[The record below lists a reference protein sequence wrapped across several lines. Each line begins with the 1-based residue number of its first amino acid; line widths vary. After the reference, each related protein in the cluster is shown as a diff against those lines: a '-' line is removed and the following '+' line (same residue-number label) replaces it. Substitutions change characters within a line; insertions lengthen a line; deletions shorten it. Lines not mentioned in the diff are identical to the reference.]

1 MNDELK
7 KLYDALSSKGYYTKS
22 FDEFVGQYQDESYR
36 DKLFGVVSRD
46 GLYTKSREEFDAKYP
61 AQPLKKKETSE
72 VSSQEEPLASP
83 METPTLDSLPG
94 RDATLPPSPTLA
106 PQLAQ
111 TLERIAP
118 MDKVEAEVAMT
129 TGAAFEQPEPTQEQF
144 PVPYETRPT
153 EVVTEEGITMDLET
167 GAIAGE
173 EGISPEAQAAMETR
187 IEEGAVEMPQAPV
200 GEGVQ
205 AAQEYLDKLERQRID
220 ELKENYKRF
229 VGIDELAMAGAN
241 LVSMLYPSGLPGS
254 EFIDRTASEMTQAYL
269 ENAGLTPEETRKSF
283 SEQDSFEKGA
293 IKFGVD
299 VMNAMALSA
308 LAASTMGTTALA
320 GVGTA
325 ETFGLAAGAEAA
337 GVSGLL
343 QNALKTVTGN
353 IAKNP
358 LNFGLM
364 GHVGSN
370 MAWKEVKDNPNM
382 STEEKVA
389 YATFSGIKE
398 MLTEA
403 GFVGDFRAW
412 NESLSMAERAAAK
425 NTFKEIMKDY
435 SSNLAKQGLEEGA
448 EEGISWSG
456 DLIWNLLSGEE
467 LPSARSGWEAMAVG
481 AVAPASSV
489 TAQYAPAIADYAAG
503 AVLPYTLP
511 KSENL
516 AKLSDL
522 KAKSSQIQK
531 DIDAEGVSEEE
542 KGRLLQAK
550 KQVDDEISNLR
561 SEAIKERESM
571 SIQDQ
576 ISLATIDAQVEK
588 LYDEFSK
595 AKTGSAKAIIKQ
607 EVKSLLDSKRKI
619 EQGDAIQKQTA
630 GKVPVQP
637 EAAVGEEVAE
647 GAPQAEP
654 QVAPE
659 AGVEEEV
666 VLTPQEE
673 AEKQRLAET
682 ISAPTKAKADIET
695 ITRETIST
703 GRKVADNVV
712 VNEVRAEG
720 KPSKPSMTERVA
732 VRAGKAIKRLFP
744 DVNIVLHATAD
755 EYVRHAQDA
764 VATDRGEYNPNTNT
778 ININLATADATTVA
792 HEVFHAVFINRLK
805 TDKKTREVAR
815 QMIAAVRKSLP
826 KDSELAKEI
835 DDFAQNYDENFQ
847 DEERL
852 AQLVGILAKSYAN
865 LKPTAKEQVIDFI
878 KRLAKSLGISLPKNF
893 GTTDKSVMDMLDV
906 LARKVATGRQLMEED
921 IAFVEESTYKKAK
934 GKSRKQIDVTQVR
947 SSNRPGSKVGRGLSK
962 VTRNK
967 QPIYSD
973 SDQLSVQY
981 VRENAPDIY
990 IKNAEILRKYP
1001 VVRGVKKF
1009 GVIDSV
1015 KKADAVYEI
1024 FVQEVADNL
1033 LYLHDVFNP
1042 ELREA
1047 ATLWYDGAN
1056 QIANEMANKYGVSPE
1071 QVAGVIA
1078 SLSPQ
1083 KDWYQNVRLAE
1094 LVFEAFEKNPSLT
1107 QEMVEIQK
1115 GINEEGIKRARKKG
1129 PKQEQ
1134 DAAKRAQDA
1143 IDLISQYVGQSLNE
1157 APDYIKPFIVRLSN
1171 EASGEKDYNI
1181 LAPDGRVVG
1190 AATKGDGDKARLAW
1204 GSYTE
1209 IGKAVSI
1216 KLNGSP
1222 EAISR
1227 ALGEMHKIRNF
1238 YNNIIDPMSTDG
1250 DVTIDTHAVAAGLLM
1265 PVAGKSAEVKQNFGT
1280 GSSSSGAK
1288 GIKGLYYAFSDAYA
1302 RAAEQRGLLPRQMQ
1316 SITWEAIR
1324 TMMSDTFKSNKS
1336 NVKKVMEMHNDYVRG
1351 LITKDELRRKI
1362 ENETGGIKNPA
1373 WAGLVLSVRDESAG
1387 ARAEREGV
1395 RGAERT
1401 PEWRINEDSLPIAEL
1416 TDNQKAA
1423 LDEFDAKK
1431 KPAVRKQKA
1440 VSNEEARASLE
1451 KKLQKLFPTDTDDAL
1466 TPDELRVFFM
1476 ENNFEYFKG
1485 EDGIGSYEQT
1495 AKVLMDMASQEG
1507 VYLFPSFSLR
1517 GAFMFADLANGG
1529 ESIDMNI
1536 MLSPGLLQGPDGMQG
1551 DYVDVQA
1558 IEAIDPGD
1566 RGSGAGTR
1574 LMNRLVD
1581 SADNVGAKLRL
1592 EAYPTKRY
1600 QVDPVTKKKI
1610 SQSALNKT
1618 ARRLVG
1624 FYERFGFSPY
1634 GRTKYYDFQQMR
1646 REPLEPGGRTASI
1659 RKQKGLITL
1668 TENDVQKY
1676 SRLGIE
1682 DKYTARA
1689 YDYVLENNPEI
1700 VRALEKEAKEQGA
1713 KLPESTKINFSVMNA
1728 LGKYYKG
1735 LDNLLGEAIEGLD
1748 SLKEYLENNP
1758 TFKNIILNE
1767 DGPHI
1772 TKAIQNEIS
1781 ELEKRG
1787 APLSLLE
1794 KAEGALSDASLR
1806 ARYMEK
1812 IIYAQRVTI
1821 SEWKWWA
1828 RMSSLPEG
1836 FKYLLLEA
1844 VMTHNYDANLGKF
1857 QKRTSRTIRNLMPF
1871 DEGAVA
1877 QLAMSESDNL
1887 LKDYVEIL
1895 IENSKKV
1902 IDAHT
1907 IKTDKDGGK
1916 WLKFDGEKTNPDTL
1930 KVEATALAQLVADTP
1945 WCTKD
1950 AAYDQLQGGDFYVY
1964 VTGPD
1969 SNGKFSPRIAV
1980 RMYEDRIGEVRGVAS
1995 GSQDIETDMLPI
2007 AEDFM
2012 KNELANNGGQR
2023 YLDSIIYNK
2032 LVLMMR
2038 EKLKSEK
2045 LTEQLIIGVNRVIQD
2060 ERKYSVDYGENG
2072 NVERLKRDLKKKLSN
2087 PNELSD
2093 ELIVEVNGK
2102 KRSTAANG
2110 YRELRPW
2117 TKILVQGNVHES
2129 DLDIDQGLKA
2139 SDLNG
2144 ITTLIGD
2151 FVATDE
2157 LPVLPN
2163 LTRVIGN
2170 VYIVSGPG
2178 NLMNIKEITGTLKI
2192 GDGANVIKFGSLGN
2206 NIESVGGLTIGFNAD
2221 IESLGSLQFINGEI
2235 SMPVVKVEGSVF
2247 QGLKDLGQLKSI
2259 EGSNGGNRILMHNSV
2274 EKIEGLEYVEGDLSL
2289 KGKNIKSLGSI
2300 KTVTGRLSGILNPKF
2315 ESLGELEEVGAL
2327 DINFD
2332 YLTSLGNLKR
2342 ITNGGLDIRSTYRL
2356 QSLGGLEYVGGD
2368 LTIRKTIDLGNL
2380 KEVNGDL
2387 VIDAD
2392 IQSLGQL
2399 ESVAGDLE
2407 FERITDAPL
2416 GPVDLGNLKTVGRD
2430 LIFDPY
2436 RLKSFGKL
2444 ESVKRNL
2451 KLKSF
2456 RDENVKLPPIKLE
2469 SVGSLTIESLL
2480 GFFEIPSI
2488 EINNFTGI
2496 GLNGFIELKGIKG
2509 LKTLITSD
2517 KKIDIPGDV
2526 EIVNCPD
2533 LESFGDIRS
2542 IGRHLSAERSP
2553 ALKSL
2558 GNIEK
2563 IAGSITRFP
2572 SLIDLGKLSVFNT
2585 KDWEF
2590 YDNRFILANKLI
2602 KEGEKVEQVWND
2614 VIGRV
2619 ASTLRVPG
2627 MELIEIPIDL
2637 TPEEM
2642 AAIIL
2647 SETNRELIKTREFTD
2662 EEARVPANAFNQLL
2676 KLNAQNVDTILG
2688 DTDSPVVAVRKQ
2700 KMTRREIEERNFN
2713 APPQSAAQELG
2724 HMYNMNSK
2732 GFIPK
2737 ASDPSFFKR
2746 AVERLSGRLST
2757 KKYHDERTGEFV
2769 GYSMTLDG
2777 KFFNP
2782 FYKVMGDERKPRAIR
2797 KQQFSATSNIYDIVT
2812 QAREARFTDR
2822 VIAAFL
2828 KERGYTAT
2836 EIKEAL
2842 AVPID
2847 VFGAALPAGFA
2858 NVEGGVAVGQD
2869 LFDSIMKK
2877 LKRYANAKRLGIL
2890 LHTAAEVRMKAQ
2902 ELLLESEVFK
2912 KQSPAVQAEMQLG
2925 LDSALGI
2932 RAAQKKFQAD
2942 FKALRAMLVNIR
2954 KGAAE
2959 MDKAKKAMRLF
2970 IRKNIPQSQYSKSD
2984 VSKLMKAIADSTPD
2998 TLPAVMERVTG
3009 FVNEFYVRD
3018 LQKAIAKLLETKTT
3032 TTRAGRRVGRMSVE
3046 AQNALGKLNSK
3057 EKPMLASEDMSPQQ
3071 VEDMMKE
3078 QLKEFNELSSKTSLT
3093 ESESA
3098 RLSVLSLAML
3108 YNESHLMED
3117 NDPRKVEALNMVSQN
3132 LKSIIA
3138 TGRAQMR
3145 NELDAQREYYNTLIS
3160 EAFEGVTGEQL
3171 DLSPE
3176 GEEVN
3181 KDRVRE
3187 LKNKERNKKVFN
3199 GKLKTFAGKVGAIVN
3214 DYFTKQMDL
3223 PLLMQRISSGVS
3235 GLLSTN
3241 LEEIFVNREFLARES
3256 YINGKKEVLSMVESK
3271 AKQIWGDNYNVEMQ
3285 RNAVPVVS
3293 SDIVNDK
3300 NVIWLNQEK
3309 ADSLKKEYASADK
3322 SRKKQIIKELEAL
3335 QVVLSNNEA
3344 YYLYNQYKD
3353 PANAA
3358 AFEEKFSKLIK
3369 EFEEKFGKLSK
3380 NVADYPRIMQ
3390 QIEAR
3395 LDKKTKEWADWQ
3407 VNVLYPSLY
3416 ERYNEVYRAIYRT
3429 NMPWNEFYAGRI
3441 YREDAEGD
3449 VVFDLLKGTG
3459 EYQTSVGGQSTKLRV
3474 KNKRPI
3480 AYMDGNAV
3488 LNSYLK
3494 DMEYFR
3500 AYAEAMRDISK
3511 VLDNANVKAAI
3522 IDVAGKNTYDKL
3534 KDMMQKL
3541 AKKGVHQNES
3551 VAANKLMGNFI
3562 KSKLGL
3568 NPTVFLKQLTSS
3580 LAFADY
3586 IGFRNWTKY
3595 TALALPQAKQLWK
3608 EWYNN
3613 SPILQDRYESSNIGD
3628 VLEGYTYEA
3637 AVKGSPLLID
3647 TKVFGKDIVLSQK
3660 NIRDAMNALM
3670 YLVRQGDKGG
3680 VMGGLANYLYYK
3692 EEFLK
3697 KNPGD
3702 EQGAARYAAI
3712 KATKQAITTQQDSG
3726 ITNKD
3731 WYQTEGPVYRFL
3743 NVFLSSPKSLF
3754 RKEMS
3759 AVMSLYRKIK
3769 GLPTE
3774 DGYQDIARRVIT
3786 FHVLVPMFY
3795 QWVVLGLPGLLSDW
3809 DDENEDALGRAAI
3822 MGNLNALFIIGDLF
3836 VGLKDLIE
3844 GNPWAGEFK
3853 TLPVFEQ
3860 AGIVFQ
3866 DIRRYSAAKTPEKKD
3881 KYFWRAINH
3890 MAEFT
3895 GVPAS
3900 NIAKFMKNIE
3910 EIANGVSD
3918 PGEAILRLFNYS
3930 DYVISGGEK
3939 EKKSGS
3945 AMSEIDKK
3953 LLEARSIK

>member
-83 METPTLDSLPG
+83 MEPPTLDSLPG

-144 PVPYETRPT
+144 PVPYEARPT
-153 EVVTEEGITMDLET
+153 EVTTEEGLTLDLET
-167 GAIAGE
+167 A
-173 EGISPEAQAAMETR
+173 GISGETGVAPEAMDVMQERIATGAVAMPEAQP
-187 IEEGAVEMPQAPV
+187 IPEGEV
-200 GEGVQ
+200 
-205 AAQEYLDKLERQRID
+205 
-220 ELKENYKRF
+220 
-229 VGIDELAMAGAN
+229 
-241 LVSMLYPSGLPGS
+241 
-254 EFIDRTASEMTQAYL
+254 
-269 ENAGLTPEETRKSF
+269 
-283 SEQDSFEKGA
+283 EKGA
-293 IKFGVD
+293 TSEFLEPMEITFGEWIGDKWNGALEGIQNWIDNIRTENNLNGQVIAQFIEESKEKHPELYTMYLESIDEGSPKSVAANVAYMKYFVEVDKGIENEILPYIKAAGREEIVRKAGYSIDKQKEKVLQDRFFSGAVRGL
-299 VMNAMALSA
+299 MSSLPAMATSA
-308 LAASTMGTTALA
+308 S
-320 GVGTA
+320 
-325 ETFGLAAGAEAA
+325 TFGLSFMDMSYQAAEEQLSNELAANPELNMSETQRNAYLLAVSGIEGILEKVGLSNTLKGMPMLKRLLAGKVLTRIAGMGDDIGAEAFERVVRQEA
-337 GVSGLL
+337 KGLKGYAGKILKGGLSEFETGALQELSGSLINQFLVDSQGKAIFKPKTAKEIVMDVLYAGAQEAVGGGIIAGTIGAFSKPDGVSKDDFKKAKEFL
-343 QNALKTVTGN
+343 QTIKISEVEKYLDGQVSSGKMERAEKQRILNNINEFKQALDKTPDDLSEESQAEMLKLISEKQSILSKVEGKDDA
-353 IAKNP
+353 IKAVAK
-358 LNFGLM
+358 
-364 GHVGSN
+364 
-370 MAWKEVKDNPNM
+370 
-382 STEEKVA
+382 EKVA
-389 YATFSGIKE
+389 AIDEKIK
-398 MLTEA
+398 
-403 GFVGDFRAW
+403 
-412 NESLSMAERAAAK
+412 N
-425 NTFKEIMKDY
+425 IY
-435 SSNLAKQGLEEGA
+435 
-448 EEGISWSG
+448 I
-456 DLIWNLLSGEE
+456 
-467 LPSARSGWEAMAVG
+467 
-481 AVAPASSV
+481 
-489 TAQYAPAIADYAAG
+489 
-503 AVLPYTLP
+503 
-511 KSENL
+511 
-516 AKLSDL
+516 
-522 KAKSSQIQK
+522 
-531 DIDAEGVSEEE
+531 SEE
-542 KGRLLQAK
+542 
-550 KQVDDEISNLR
+550 
-561 SEAIKERESM
+561 
-571 SIQDQ
+571 
-576 ISLATIDAQVEK
+576 DAV
-588 LYDEFSK
+588 
-595 AKTGSAKAIIKQ
+595 
-607 EVKSLLDSKRKI
+607 
-619 EQGDAIQKQTA
+619 QKQTA
-630 GKVPVQP
+630 GEVPVQP

-712 VNEVRAEG
+712 VNEVGAEG
-720 KPSKPSMTERVA
+720 KPSKPSITEKVA
-732 VRAGKAIKRLFP
+732 VKAGKAIQKLFP
-744 DVNIVLHATAD
+744 DVNMVLHATAD

-764 VATDRGEYNPNTNT
+764 VATEKGEYNPNTKT
-778 ININLATADATTVA
+778 IHINLATADVTTVA

-805 TDKKTREVAR
+805 TDEKTREVAR
-815 QMIAAVRKSLP
+815 QMIASVRKSLP

-852 AQLVGILAKSYAN
+852 AQLVGILSKSYAD

-878 KRLAKSLGISLPKNF
+878 KRLAKTLGISLPKNF

-906 LARKVATGRQLMEED
+906 MARKVATGRQLMEED
-921 IAFVEESTYKKAK
+921 ISFIQEGASGNIGNPTTLVTPAVKPRKQVNFPKEPLALSYVTEKDKIDFMALVNDIIAKKQKVWFWMADQLGRGEYYDVTSGIMHYLDAGPSFALDPENRKAGVLWASGLAKQTLERNAAEADYIFFISGSPEKAK
-934 GKSRKQIDVTQVR
+934 LFNKNIISVIGTRIEGNGGFAAFKEEVLAT
-947 SSNRPGSKVGRGLSK
+947 SKVGALNAILKSVNSVEELRESPKRKAFLNLILEQQSK
-962 VTRNK
+962 KTPLV
-967 QPIYSD
+967 D
-973 SDQLSVQY
+973 V
-981 VRENAPDIY
+981 
-990 IKNAEILRKYP
+990 LRKYDAFFDP
-1001 VVRGVKKF
+1001 NEFRDGFYAENGFGMKDVLLVGKPTGVGGRANHSTYETEILGEVVGVPD
-1009 GVIDSV
+1009 VVVDSWT
-1015 KKADAVYEI
+1015 
-1024 FVQEVADNL
+1024 L
-1033 LYLHDVFNP
+1033 MP
-1042 ELREA
+1042 EALR
-1047 ATLWYDGAN
+1047 
-1056 QIANEMANKYGVSPE
+1056 NKYDKELSDA
-1071 QVAGVIA
+1071 QQMKTIAG
-1078 SLSPQ
+1078 
-1083 KDWYQNVRLAE
+1083 D
-1094 LVFEAFEKNPSLT
+1094 T
-1107 QEMVEIQK
+1107 
-1115 GINEEGIKRARKKG
+1115 G
-1129 PKQEQ
+1129 
-1134 DAAKRAQDA
+1134 
-1143 IDLISQYVGQSLNE
+1143 
-1157 APDYIKPFIVRLSN
+1157 IVRRVETL
-1171 EASGEKDYNI
+1171 EK
-1181 LAPDGRVVG
+1181 
-1190 AATKGDGDKARLAW
+1190 K
-1204 GSYTE
+1204 E
-1209 IGKAVSI
+1209 
-1216 KLNGSP
+1216 
-1222 EAISR
+1222 
-1227 ALGEMHKIRNF
+1227 
-1238 YNNIIDPMSTDG
+1238 TD
-1250 DVTIDTHAVAAGLLM
+1250 
-1265 PVAGKSAEVKQNFGT
+1265 
-1280 GSSSSGAK
+1280 
-1288 GIKGLYYAFSDAYA
+1288 
-1302 RAAEQRGLLPRQMQ
+1302 
-1316 SITWEAIR
+1316 
-1324 TMMSDTFKSNKS
+1324 
-1336 NVKKVMEMHNDYVRG
+1336 
-1351 LITKDELRRKI
+1351 
-1362 ENETGGIKNPA
+1362 
-1373 WAGLVLSVRDESAG
+1373 
-1387 ARAEREGV
+1387 
-1395 RGAERT
+1395 
-1401 PEWRINEDSLPIAEL
+1401 EDSLPIAEL

-1440 VSNEEARASLE
+1440 VSNEEAKASLE

-1476 ENNFEYFKG
+1476 DNNFEYFKG
-1485 EDGIGSYEQT
+1485 EGGIGSYEQT

-1507 VYLFPSFSLR
+1507 VYLFPSFSLK

-1529 ESIDMNI
+1529 ETIDMNI

-1558 IEAIDPGD
+1558 IEALNPGD

-1600 QVDPVTKKKI
+1600 QVDPVTKKQI
-1610 SQSALNKT
+1610 SQSALKKT

-1624 FYERFGFSPY
+1624 FYERFGFSLY
-1634 GRTKYYDFQQMR
+1634 GRTKYDDFQQMR

-1700 VRALEKEAKEQGA
+1700 VRALEKEAKEQGV
-1713 KLPESTKINFSVMNA
+1713 KLPESSKIKFSVMNA

-1821 SEWKWWA
+1821 SGWKWWA

-1995 GSQDIETDMLPI
+1995 GSQDIEPDLLPI

-2012 KNELANNGGQR
+2012 KNELANNEGQR
-2023 YLDSIIYNK
+2023 YLDSILYNK

-2045 LTEQLIIGVNRVIQD
+2045 LTELLVIDINRVIQD

-2093 ELIVEVNGK
+2093 ELSVEVDGK
-2102 KRSTAANG
+2102 KRSTVANG

-2221 IESLGSLQFINGEI
+2221 IESLGSLQFINGGI
-2235 SMPVVKVEGSVF
+2235 SMPVVKHEAIVF

-2259 EGSNGGNRILMHNSV
+2259 EGSRDNRILMHDSV
-2274 EKIEGLEYVEGDLSL
+2274 EKIEGLEYVGGDLTL
-2289 KGKNIKSLGSI
+2289 VGKNIKSLGSI
-2300 KTVTGRLSGILNPKF
+2300 KTITGDLNGDFNPKF

-2327 DINFD
+2327 NINFE

-2342 ITNGGLDIRSTYRL
+2342 ITNGGLDIRSKYRL
-2356 QSLGGLEYVGGD
+2356 QSLGDLEYVGGD

-2407 FERITDAPL
+2407 FERITDGPL

-2444 ESVKRNL
+2444 ESVKGNL

-2469 SVGSLTIESLL
+2469 SVGSLEIKSLS

-2496 GLNGFIELKGIKG
+2496 GPDGFIYLDNIKG

-2517 KKIDIPGDV
+2517 KKIDIPANV

-2542 IGRHLSAERSP
+2542 IDGYLEVEYHAEK
-2553 ALKSL
+2553 LTSL

-2563 IAGSITRFP
+2563 IGRSITGFP
-2572 SLIDLGKLSVFNT
+2572 SLEDLGQLSVFNSRM
-2585 KDWEF
+2585 WEM
-2590 YDNRFILANKLI
+2590 YDNRELR
-2602 KEGEKVEQVWND
+2602 KVEQVWND
-2614 VIGRV
+2614 AIG
-2619 ASTLRVPG
+2619 A
-2627 MELIEIPIDL
+2627 MELIEVPITL
-2637 TPEEM
+2637 TPEEL
-2642 AAIIL
+2642 AESIL
-2647 SETNRELIKTREFTD
+2647 SKTSAELIDRREAELWQRRLPESIFG
-2662 EEARVPANAFNQLL
+2662 QLL
-2676 KLNAQNVDTILG
+2676 KLNAQNVDMILG
-2688 DTDSPVVAVRKQ
+2688 DTDSAVPAVRKQ

-2737 ASDPSFFKR
+2737 TSDPSFFKR

-2757 KKYHDERTGEFV
+2757 KKYRDERTGEFV

-3046 AQNALGKLNSK
+3046 AQNALGQLNSK

-3176 GEEVN
+3176 GEEAN
-3181 KDRVRE
+3181 KDRLRE
-3187 LKNKERNKKVFN
+3187 LKNKEERKKVFN

-3223 PLLMQRISSGVS
+3223 ALLMQRISSGVS

-3241 LEEIFVNREFLARES
+3241 LEEIFVNRLFLARES
-3256 YINGKKEVLSMVESK
+3256 YVNGKKEVLSMVESK

-3285 RNAVPVVS
+3285 RNAVPVAS

-3335 QVVLSNNEA
+3335 EVVLSNNEA

-3358 AFEEKFSKLIK
+3358 SFEKKY
-3369 EFEEKFGKLSK
+3369 G
-3380 NVADYPRIMQ
+3380 ADYPRIMQ

-3395 LDKKTKEWADWQ
+3395 LDKKTKEWAEWQ

-3416 ERYNEVYRAIYRT
+3416 ERYNEAYRAIYRT

-3441 YREDAEGD
+3441 YREGAEGD
-3449 VVFDLLKGTG
+3449 VVFDLLQGTG

-3474 KNKRPI
+3474 KNARPV
-3480 AYMDGNAV
+3480 ADMDGNAV

-3500 AYAEAMRDISK
+3500 AYAEPMRDISK
-3511 VLDNANVKAAI
+3511 VLDNANIKAAI
-3522 IDVAGKNTYDKL
+3522 IDVAGKNTYDAL
-3534 KDMMQKL
+3534 KDMMQKV

-3613 SPILQDRYESSNIGD
+3613 SPILQDRYESSDIGD
-3628 VLEGYTYEA
+3628 VLEGYTYEG
-3637 AVKGSPLLID
+3637 AVKESPLLID

-3702 EQGAARYAAI
+3702 EQGAARYAAV

-3731 WYQTEGPVYRFL
+3731 WYQTGGPAYRFL
-3743 NVFLSSPKSLF
+3743 NVFLSSPKALF

-3786 FHVLVPMFY
+3786 YHVLVPMFF
-3795 QWVVLGLPGLLSDW
+3795 QWVALGLPGLLADW
-3809 DDENEDALGRAAI
+3809 DDEDEDALGRAAI

-3836 VGLKDLIE
+3836 VGVKDLIE

-3860 AGIVFQ
+3860 ASIVVQ
-3866 DIRRYSAAKTPEKKD
+3866 DIKRYSTAKTPEKKD
-3881 KYFWRAINH
+3881 KYFWRTINH

-3930 DYVISGGEK
+3930 DYFIGGGEK

-3953 LLEARSIK
+3953 LLEARSVK

>member
-1 MNDELK
+1 MPFK
-7 KLYDALSSKGYYTKS
+7 SKQQVK
-22 FDEFVGQYQDESYR
+22 F
-36 DKLFGVVSRD
+36 LF
-46 GLYTKSREEFDAKYP
+46 
-61 AQPLKKKETSE
+61 
-72 VSSQEEPLASP
+72 SQK
-83 METPTLDSLPG
+83 
-94 RDATLPPSPTLA
+94 
-106 PQLAQ
+106 PQLAKKW
-111 TLERIAP
+111 R
-118 MDKVEAEVAMT
+118 
-129 TGAAFEQPEPTQEQF
+129 
-144 PVPYETRPT
+144 
-153 EVVTEEGITMDLET
+153 
-167 GAIAGE
+167 
-173 EGISPEAQAAMETR
+173 
-187 IEEGAVEMPQAPV
+187 
-200 GEGVQ
+200 
-205 AAQEYLDKLERQRID
+205 
-220 ELKENYKRF
+220 KEHPKQ
-229 VGIDELAMAGAN
+229 N
-241 LVSMLYPSGLPGS
+241 L
-254 EFIDRTASEMTQAYL
+254 
-269 ENAGLTPEETRKSF
+269 
-283 SEQDSFEKGA
+283 
-293 IKFGVD
+293 
-299 VMNAMALSA
+299 
-308 LAASTMGTTALA
+308 
-320 GVGTA
+320 
-325 ETFGLAAGAEAA
+325 
-337 GVSGLL
+337 
-343 QNALKTVTGN
+343 
-353 IAKNP
+353 
-358 LNFGLM
+358 
-364 GHVGSN
+364 
-370 MAWKEVKDNPNM
+370 
-382 STEEKVA
+382 
-389 YATFSGIKE
+389 
-398 MLTEA
+398 
-403 GFVGDFRAW
+403 
-412 NESLSMAERAAAK
+412 
-425 NTFKEIMKDY
+425 
-435 SSNLAKQGLEEGA
+435 
-448 EEGISWSG
+448 
-456 DLIWNLLSGEE
+456 
-467 LPSARSGWEAMAVG
+467 
-481 AVAPASSV
+481 
-489 TAQYAPAIADYAAG
+489 
-503 AVLPYTLP
+503 
-511 KSENL
+511 
-516 AKLSDL
+516 
-522 KAKSSQIQK
+522 
-531 DIDAEGVSEEE
+531 
-542 KGRLLQAK
+542 
-550 KQVDDEISNLR
+550 
-561 SEAIKERESM
+561 
-571 SIQDQ
+571 
-576 ISLATIDAQVEK
+576 
-588 LYDEFSK
+588 
-595 AKTGSAKAIIKQ
+595 
-607 EVKSLLDSKRKI
+607 KSL
-619 EQGDAIQKQTA
+619 
-630 GKVPVQP
+630 
-637 EAAVGEEVAE
+637 
-647 GAPQAEP
+647 
-654 QVAPE
+654 PE

-712 VNEVRAEG
+712 VNEVGAEG

-764 VATDRGEYNPNTNT
+764 VATEKGEYNPNTNT
-778 ININLATADATTVA
+778 IHINLATADATTVA

-878 KRLAKSLGISLPKNF
+878 KRLAKTLRISLPKNF

-906 LARKVATGRQLMEED
+906 MARKVATGRQLMEED
-921 IAFVEESTYKKAK
+921 ISFIQEGASGNIGNPTTLVTPAVKPRKQVNFPKEPLALSYVTEKDKIDFMALVNDIIAKKQKVWFWMADQLGRGEYYDVTSGIMHYLDAGPSFALDPENRKAGVLWASGLAKQTLERNAAEADYIFFISGSPEKAK
-934 GKSRKQIDVTQVR
+934 LFNKNIISVIGTRIEGNGGFAAFKEEVLAT
-947 SSNRPGSKVGRGLSK
+947 SKVGALNAILNSVNSVEELRESPKRKAFLNLILEQQSK
-962 VTRNK
+962 KTPLV
-967 QPIYSD
+967 D
-973 SDQLSVQY
+973 V
-981 VRENAPDIY
+981 
-990 IKNAEILRKYP
+990 LRKYDAFFDP
-1001 VVRGVKKF
+1001 NEFRDGFYAENGFGMKDVLLVGKPTGVGGRANHSTYETEILGEVVGVPD
-1009 GVIDSV
+1009 VVVDSWT
-1015 KKADAVYEI
+1015 
-1024 FVQEVADNL
+1024 L
-1033 LYLHDVFNP
+1033 MP
-1042 ELREA
+1042 EALR
-1047 ATLWYDGAN
+1047 
-1056 QIANEMANKYGVSPE
+1056 NKYDKELSDA
-1071 QVAGVIA
+1071 QQMKTIAG
-1078 SLSPQ
+1078 
-1083 KDWYQNVRLAE
+1083 D
-1094 LVFEAFEKNPSLT
+1094 T
-1107 QEMVEIQK
+1107 
-1115 GINEEGIKRARKKG
+1115 G
-1129 PKQEQ
+1129 
-1134 DAAKRAQDA
+1134 
-1143 IDLISQYVGQSLNE
+1143 
-1157 APDYIKPFIVRLSN
+1157 IVRRVETL
-1171 EASGEKDYNI
+1171 EK
-1181 LAPDGRVVG
+1181 
-1190 AATKGDGDKARLAW
+1190 K
-1204 GSYTE
+1204 E
-1209 IGKAVSI
+1209 
-1216 KLNGSP
+1216 
-1222 EAISR
+1222 
-1227 ALGEMHKIRNF
+1227 
-1238 YNNIIDPMSTDG
+1238 TD
-1250 DVTIDTHAVAAGLLM
+1250 
-1265 PVAGKSAEVKQNFGT
+1265 
-1280 GSSSSGAK
+1280 
-1288 GIKGLYYAFSDAYA
+1288 
-1302 RAAEQRGLLPRQMQ
+1302 
-1316 SITWEAIR
+1316 
-1324 TMMSDTFKSNKS
+1324 
-1336 NVKKVMEMHNDYVRG
+1336 
-1351 LITKDELRRKI
+1351 
-1362 ENETGGIKNPA
+1362 
-1373 WAGLVLSVRDESAG
+1373 
-1387 ARAEREGV
+1387 
-1395 RGAERT
+1395 
-1401 PEWRINEDSLPIAEL
+1401 EDSLPIAEL

-1451 KKLQKLFPTDTDDAL
+1451 KKLQKLFPKDTDDAL

-1476 ENNFEYFKG
+1476 DNNFEYFKG
-1485 EDGIGSYEQT
+1485 ESGIGSYEQT

-1529 ESIDMNI
+1529 ETIDMNI

-1558 IEAIDPGD
+1558 IEALNPGD

-1600 QVDPVTKKKI
+1600 QVDPVTKKQI
-1610 SQSALNKT
+1610 SQSALKKT

-1624 FYERFGFSPY
+1624 FYERFGFSLY

-1700 VRALEKEAKEQGA
+1700 VRALEKEAKEDGV
-1713 KLPESTKINFSVMNA
+1713 KLPESSKINISVMKAFREYN
-1728 LGKYYKG
+1728 KG
-1735 LDNLLGEAIEGLD
+1735 LFELWSNNF
-1748 SLKEYLENNP
+1748 SSTPLKTYLENNP
-1758 TFKNIILNE
+1758 TFKNTHLNE

-1794 KAEGALSDASLR
+1794 RAEGALSDASLR

-1812 IIYAQRVTI
+1812 IIDAQKATI
-1821 SEWKWWA
+1821 YEWIEWA
-1828 RMSSLPEG
+1828 QTSSLPEG

-1871 DEGAVA
+1871 DKGAVA

-1895 IENSKKV
+1895 TENSKNV

-1950 AAYDQLQGGDFYVY
+1950 GAYGQLQGGDFYVY

-1980 RMYEDRIGEVRGVAS
+1980 RMNEDRIGEVRGVAS

-2012 KNELANNGGQR
+2012 KNELANNGGQE
-2023 YLDSIIYNK
+2023 YLDSILYNK

-2045 LTEQLIIGVNRVIQD
+2045 LTELLVIDITRVIKD
-2060 ERKYSVDYGENG
+2060 ENKYRVDYGENG

-2093 ELIVEVNGK
+2093 ELSVEVDGK
-2102 KRSTAANG
+2102 KRSTVANG

-2117 TKILVQGNVHES
+2117 TKILVQDYVDES
-2129 DLDIDQGLKA
+2129 YLDIDRGLKA

-2144 ITTLIGD
+2144 ITTLIGN
-2151 FVATDE
+2151 FVATDK
-2157 LPVLPN
+2157 LPVPPN
-2163 LTRVIGN
+2163 ITRVIGN
-2170 VYIVSGPG
+2170 VDIVSGPG

-2192 GDGANVIKFGSLGN
+2192 GGGTDVIKFGSLGN
-2206 NIESVGGLTIGFNAD
+2206 NIESVGGLTIAFNAD
-2221 IESLGSLQFINGEI
+2221 IESLGSLQFIDGGI
-2235 SMPVVKVEGSVF
+2235 SMPVVEKEGSVF
-2247 QGLKDLGQLKSI
+2247 RGLKDLGQLKSI
-2259 EGSNGGNRILMHNSV
+2259 EGSNRSNRILMHNSV
-2274 EKIEGLEYVEGDLSL
+2274 EKIEGLEYVGGSLSL
-2289 KGKNIKSLGSI
+2289 FGENIKSLGSI
-2300 KTVTGRLSGILNPKF
+2300 KTITGGLNGDFNPKF

-2327 DINFD
+2327 NIIYFD
-2332 YLTSLGNLKR
+2332 YVTSLGNLKR
-2342 ITNGGLDIRSTYRL
+2342 ITNGGLYIPKSNRL
-2356 QSLGGLEYVGGD
+2356 QTLGDLEYVGGD

-2407 FERITDAPL
+2407 FESITDDPV

-2444 ESVKRNL
+2444 ESVKGNL
-2451 KLKSF
+2451 QLKSF

-2469 SVGSLTIESLL
+2469 SVGSLTIESLS

-2496 GLNGFIELKGIKG
+2496 GPDGFIELNSIKG

-2542 IGRHLSAERSP
+2542 IDGYLEVKYHEEKLT
-2553 ALKSL
+2553 SL

-2563 IAGSITRFP
+2563 IGHSIRGFS
-2572 SLIDLGKLSVFNT
+2572 SLEDLGQLSVFNSRM
-2585 KDWEF
+2585 WEL
-2590 YDNRFILANKLI
+2590 YDNRG
-2602 KEGEKVEQVWND
+2602 GEEVKQVWND
-2614 VIGRV
+2614 AIGIME
-2619 ASTLRVPG
+2619 TIGVP
-2627 MELIEIPIDL
+2627 ITF

-2642 AAIIL
+2642 APIIL
-2647 SETNRELIKTREFTD
+2647 SKTSEDLINRREGELWQRRLPESIFG
-2662 EEARVPANAFNQLL
+2662 QLL
-2676 KLNAQNVDTILG
+2676 KLNAQNVDMILG

-2737 ASDPSFFKR
+2737 TSDPSFFKR

-2797 KQQFSATSNIYDIVT
+2797 KQQFSDTSNIYDIVT

-3018 LQKAIAKLLETKTT
+3018 LQKAIAKLLEAKTT

-3046 AQNALGKLNSK
+3046 AQNALGQLNSK

-3176 GEEVN
+3176 GEEAN
-3181 KDRVRE
+3181 KNRLRE
-3187 LKNKERNKKVFN
+3187 LKNKEERKKVFN

-3223 PLLMQRISSGVS
+3223 ALLMQRISSGVS

-3241 LEEIFVNREFLARES
+3241 LEEIFVNRLFLARES
-3256 YINGKKEVLSMVESK
+3256 YVNGKKEVLSMVESK

-3285 RNAVPVVS
+3285 RNAVPVAS

-3335 QVVLSNNEA
+3335 EVVLSNNEA

-3358 AFEEKFSKLIK
+3358 SFEKKY
-3369 EFEEKFGKLSK
+3369 G
-3380 NVADYPRIMQ
+3380 ADYPRIMQ

-3416 ERYNEVYRAIYRT
+3416 ERYNEAYRAIYRT

-3441 YREDAEGD
+3441 YREGAEGD
-3449 VVFDLLKGTG
+3449 VVFDLLQGTG

-3474 KNKRPI
+3474 KNARPV
-3480 AYMDGNAV
+3480 ADMDGNAV

-3500 AYAEAMRDISK
+3500 AYAEPMRDISK

-3522 IDVAGKNTYDKL
+3522 IDVAGKNTYDAL
-3534 KDMMQKL
+3534 KDMMQKV

-3613 SPILQDRYESSNIGD
+3613 SPILQDRYESSDIGD
-3628 VLEGYTYEA
+3628 VLEGYTYEG
-3637 AVKGSPLLID
+3637 AVKESPLLID

-3702 EQGAARYAAI
+3702 EQGAARYAAV

-3731 WYQTEGPVYRFL
+3731 WYQTGGPAYRFL
-3743 NVFLSSPKSLF
+3743 NVFLSSPKALF

-3786 FHVLVPMFY
+3786 YHVLVPMFF
-3795 QWVVLGLPGLLSDW
+3795 QWVALGLPGLLADW
-3809 DDENEDALGRAAI
+3809 DDEDEDALGRAAI

-3836 VGLKDLIE
+3836 VGVKDLIE

-3860 AGIVFQ
+3860 ASIVVQ
-3866 DIRRYSAAKTPEKKD
+3866 DIKRYSTAKTPEKKD

-3930 DYVISGGEK
+3930 DYVIGGGEK

>member
-1 MNDELK
+1 MNEELIQILK
-7 KLYDALSSKGYYTKS
+7 DYVATANNPKYEGDWNVIDSKFPELSNYDKQLLKDYVATANNPSYGGDWSVVNSK
-22 FDEFVGQYQDESYR
+22 FPE
-36 DKLFGVVSRD
+36 LF
-46 GLYTKSREEFDAKYP
+46 EEV
-61 AQPLKKKETSE
+61 KKKETSE

-83 METPTLDSLPG
+83 METPTLASLPG

-129 TGAAFEQPEPTQEQF
+129 TGAAFEQPAPTQEQF
-144 PVPYETRPT
+144 PVPYETRPAEVTT
-153 EVVTEEGITMDLET
+153 EDGLTLDLET
-167 GAIAGE
+167 A
-173 EGISPEAQAAMETR
+173 GISGETGVTPEAMDVMQER
-187 IEEGAVEMPQAPV
+187 IATGAVAMPEGEIGDLSTEEYAAKLDREKIEGLKRTYDAIQPLGKEV
-200 GEGVQ
+200 GLGLL
-205 AAQEYLDKLERQRID
+205 ANSGAQLL
-220 ELKENYKRF
+220 
-229 VGIDELAMAGAN
+229 
-241 LVSMLYPSGLPGS
+241 SMLYPSGLPGS
-254 EFIDRTASEMTQAYL
+254 EFVDKTAAQMNQALLERFGLSPGDTQK
-269 ENAGLTPEETRKSF
+269 GFT
-283 SEQDSFEKGA
+283 EQSSVKNSA

-299 VMNAMALSA
+299 VVNAMGLSA
-308 LAASTMGTTALA
+308 LGGTLMAGPA
-320 GVGTA
+320 IGVGTA
-325 ETFGLAAGAEAA
+325 ETFGLGMQASSAAPIA
-337 GVSGLL
+337 LL
-343 QNALKTVTGN
+343 QNAMKTVSGN
-353 IAKNP
+353 IANNP

-364 GHVGSN
+364 GYVGAN
-370 MAWKEVKDNPNM
+370 TGWKEVADNPNM

-389 YATFSGIKE
+389 YSTFAGIKE
-398 MLTEA
+398 MLTES

-412 NESLSMAERAAAK
+412 NESLSAAERAVAK
-425 NTFKEIMKDY
+425 NSFKEVIKDY
-435 SSNLAKQGLEEGA
+435 VKTVGKQGLEEGT

-456 DLIWNLLSGEE
+456 DLIWNLLSGQE
-467 LPSARSGWEAMAVG
+467 LPTARSAWEAMAIG
-481 AVAPASSV
+481 AVAPAGAV
-489 TAQYAPAIADYAAG
+489 TSQYAPSIIDYAAG
-503 AVLPYTLP
+503 ALPYTLP
-511 KSENL
+511 KSE
-516 AKLSDL
+516 KLVRLSEL
-522 KAKSSQIQK
+522 KAASAKIKEDLQEEGLSVSEKRKLNQAQRQIDKQIYDLRQEAVESRKNMSEQDRK
-531 DIDAEGVSEEE
+531 DLAIIDARIEG
-542 KGRLLQAK
+542 
-550 KQVDDEISNLR
+550 
-561 SEAIKERESM
+561 
-571 SIQDQ
+571 
-576 ISLATIDAQVEK
+576 
-588 LYDEFSK
+588 LYGDFEK
-595 AKTGSAKAIIKQ
+595 AKTGSAKSIIKQ
-607 EVKSLLDSKRKI
+607 EVKSLLNEKRKI
-619 EQGDAIQKQTA
+619 EEDAVQKQTA
-630 GKVPVQP
+630 GEVPVQP

-659 AGVEEEV
+659 AGAEEEV

-712 VNEVRAEG
+712 VNEVGAEG
-720 KPSKPSMTERVA
+720 KPSKPSITERVA

-764 VATDRGEYNPNTNT
+764 VATEKGEYNPNTNT
-778 ININLATADATTVA
+778 IHINLATADATTVA

-878 KRLAKSLGISLPKNF
+878 KRLAKSLRISLPKNF

-906 LARKVATGRQLMEED
+906 MARKVATGRQLMEED
-921 IAFVEESTYKKAK
+921 ISFIQEGASGNIGNPTTLVTPAVKPRKQVNFPKEPLALSYVTEKDKIDFMALVNDIIAKKQKVWFWMADQLGRGEYYDVTSGIMHYLDAGPSFALDPENRKAGVLWASGLAKQTLERNAAEADYIFFISGSPEKAK
-934 GKSRKQIDVTQVR
+934 LFNKNIISVIGTRIEGNGGFAAFKEEVLAT
-947 SSNRPGSKVGRGLSK
+947 SKVGALNAILNSVNSVEELRESPKRKAFLNLILEQQSK
-962 VTRNK
+962 KTPLV
-967 QPIYSD
+967 D
-973 SDQLSVQY
+973 V
-981 VRENAPDIY
+981 
-990 IKNAEILRKYP
+990 LRKYDAFFDP
-1001 VVRGVKKF
+1001 NEFRDGFYAENGFGMKDVLLVGKPTGVGGRANHSTYETEILGEVVGVPD
-1009 GVIDSV
+1009 VVVDSWT
-1015 KKADAVYEI
+1015 
-1024 FVQEVADNL
+1024 L
-1033 LYLHDVFNP
+1033 MP
-1042 ELREA
+1042 EALR
-1047 ATLWYDGAN
+1047 
-1056 QIANEMANKYGVSPE
+1056 NKYDKELSDA
-1071 QVAGVIA
+1071 QQMKTIAG
-1078 SLSPQ
+1078 
-1083 KDWYQNVRLAE
+1083 D
-1094 LVFEAFEKNPSLT
+1094 T
-1107 QEMVEIQK
+1107 
-1115 GINEEGIKRARKKG
+1115 G
-1129 PKQEQ
+1129 
-1134 DAAKRAQDA
+1134 
-1143 IDLISQYVGQSLNE
+1143 
-1157 APDYIKPFIVRLSN
+1157 IVRRVETL
-1171 EASGEKDYNI
+1171 EK
-1181 LAPDGRVVG
+1181 
-1190 AATKGDGDKARLAW
+1190 K
-1204 GSYTE
+1204 E
-1209 IGKAVSI
+1209 
-1216 KLNGSP
+1216 
-1222 EAISR
+1222 
-1227 ALGEMHKIRNF
+1227 
-1238 YNNIIDPMSTDG
+1238 TD
-1250 DVTIDTHAVAAGLLM
+1250 
-1265 PVAGKSAEVKQNFGT
+1265 
-1280 GSSSSGAK
+1280 
-1288 GIKGLYYAFSDAYA
+1288 
-1302 RAAEQRGLLPRQMQ
+1302 
-1316 SITWEAIR
+1316 
-1324 TMMSDTFKSNKS
+1324 
-1336 NVKKVMEMHNDYVRG
+1336 
-1351 LITKDELRRKI
+1351 
-1362 ENETGGIKNPA
+1362 
-1373 WAGLVLSVRDESAG
+1373 
-1387 ARAEREGV
+1387 
-1395 RGAERT
+1395 
-1401 PEWRINEDSLPIAEL
+1401 EDSLPIAEL

-1440 VSNEEARASLE
+1440 VSNEEARASLK

-1476 ENNFEYFKG
+1476 ENDFEYIKG
-1485 EDGIGSYEQT
+1485 ESGIGSYEQT

-1517 GAFMFADLANGG
+1517 NAFMFADLANGG
-1529 ESIDMNI
+1529 ETIDMNI

-1558 IEAIDPGD
+1558 IEALNPGD

-1610 SQSALNKT
+1610 SQSALKKT

-1624 FYERFGFSPY
+1624 FYKRFGFSPY
-1634 GRTKYYDFQQMR
+1634 GRTKYNDFQQMR

-1713 KLPESTKINFSVMNA
+1713 KLPESTKINFSVMKA
-1728 LGKYYKG
+1728 LGEYYKG
-1735 LDNLLGEAIEGLD
+1735 LDNLLEEAVVGLD
-1748 SLKEYLENNP
+1748 YLKEYLENNP

-1794 KAEGALSDASLR
+1794 KAERALSNADMR
-1806 ARYMEK
+1806 KRYMDK
-1812 IIYAQRVTI
+1812 IIDAQRVTI
-1821 SEWKWWA
+1821 SEWKFWA

-1887 LKDYVEIL
+1887 LIDYVDIL
-1895 IENSKKV
+1895 IENSKNV

-1916 WLKFDGEKTNPDTL
+1916 WLKFDGEETNPDTL

-1950 AAYDQLQGGDFYVY
+1950 AAYDQLQDGDFYVY

-1980 RMYEDRIGEVRGVAS
+1980 RMNEDEIGEVRGVAS

-2012 KNELANNGGQR
+2012 KNELANNGGQE
-2023 YLDSIIYNK
+2023 YLDSILYNK

-2045 LTEQLIIGVNRVIQD
+2045 LTELLVIDITRVIKD
-2060 ERKYSVDYGENG
+2060 ESKYSVDYSENG

-2093 ELIVEVNGK
+2093 ELSVEVDGEK
-2102 KRSTAANG
+2102 HSTVANG

-2117 TKILVQGNVHES
+2117 TKILVQDDVDES
-2129 DLDIDQGLKA
+2129 YLELDRSFKA

-2144 ITTLIGD
+2144 ITTLIGN
-2151 FVATDE
+2151 FMATDK

-2170 VYIVSGPG
+2170 VGIISGPG
-2178 NLMNIKEITGTLKI
+2178 NLMNIKEITGTLEI
-2192 GDGANVIKFGSLGN
+2192 GHGLGVVKFGSLGN
-2206 NIESVGGLTIGFNAD
+2206 NIESVGGLRIASNAD
-2221 IESLGSLQFINGEI
+2221 IESLGSLQFIYGGI
-2235 SMPVVKVEGSVF
+2235 SMPTGKDGVF

-2259 EGSNGGNRILMHNSV
+2259 EGGNRGNLLSISMHNSV
-2274 EKIEGLEYVEGDLSL
+2274 EKIEGLEYVEGDLIL
-2289 KGKNIKSLGSI
+2289 KGENIKSLGSI
-2300 KTVTGRLSGILNPKF
+2300 KTITGGLYGIFNPKF
-2315 ESLGELEEVGAL
+2315 ESLGELEEVGDL
-2327 DINFD
+2327 EFDFD

-2342 ITNGGLDIRSTYRL
+2342 ITNGDLDIPKRYRL
-2356 QSLGGLEYVGGD
+2356 QTFGDLEYVSGD

-2380 KEVNGDL
+2380 KEVNGAL

-2399 ESVAGDLE
+2399 ESVAGDLM

-2416 GPVDLGNLKTVGRD
+2416 GPVDLGNLKTVGGD

-2444 ESVKRNL
+2444 ESVKGDL
-2451 KLKSF
+2451 KLKSR

-2469 SVGSLTIESLL
+2469 SVGSLTIESLF

-2488 EINNFTGI
+2488 EINNFTRI
-2496 GLNGFIELKGIKG
+2496 GLNGFIKLNRIKG

-2517 KKIDIPGDV
+2517 KKIDIPGSV

-2542 IGRHLSAERSP
+2542 IGLLLSAERSP

-2563 IAGSITRFP
+2563 IGHSIRGFS
-2572 SLIDLGKLSVFNT
+2572 SLEDLGQLSVFNSRM
-2585 KDWEF
+2585 WEF
-2590 YDNRFILANKLI
+2590 YVSQMRTRRLEN
-2602 KEGEKVEQVWND
+2602 VWND
-2614 VIGRV
+2614 EIGFF
-2619 ASTLRVPG
+2619 
-2627 MELIEIPIDL
+2627 ELVESPTL
-2637 TPEEM
+2637 TPEQIAEDV
-2642 AAIIL
+2642 L
-2647 SETNRELIKTREFTD
+2647 SETNRELIQVRENAH
-2662 EEARVPANAFNQLL
+2662 EEERVPANAFNQLL
-2676 KLNAQNVDTILG
+2676 KLNAQNVDMILG
-2688 DTDSPVVAVRKQ
+2688 DTDSAVPAVRKQ

-2737 ASDPSFFKR
+2737 TSDPSFFKR

-2757 KKYHDERTGEFV
+2757 KKYRDERTGEFV

-2797 KQQFSATSNIYDIVT
+2797 KQQFSDTSNIYDIVT

-3046 AQNALGKLNSK
+3046 AQNALGQLNSK

-3176 GEEVN
+3176 GEEAN
-3181 KDRVRE
+3181 KDRLRE
-3187 LKNKERNKKVFN
+3187 LKNKEERKKVFN

-3223 PLLMQRISSGVS
+3223 ALLMQRISSGVS

-3241 LEEIFVNREFLARES
+3241 LEEIFVNRLFLARES
-3256 YINGKKEVLSMVESK
+3256 YVNGKKEVLSMVESK

-3285 RNAVPVVS
+3285 RNAVPVAS

-3335 QVVLSNNEA
+3335 EVVLSNNEA

-3358 AFEEKFSKLIK
+3358 SFEKKY
-3369 EFEEKFGKLSK
+3369 G
-3380 NVADYPRIMQ
+3380 ADYPRIMQ

-3395 LDKKTKEWADWQ
+3395 LDKKTKEWAEWQ

-3416 ERYNEVYRAIYRT
+3416 ERYNEAYRAIYRT

-3441 YREDAEGD
+3441 YREGAEGD
-3449 VVFDLLKGTG
+3449 VVFDLLQGTG

-3474 KNKRPI
+3474 KNARPV
-3480 AYMDGNAV
+3480 ADMDGNAV

-3500 AYAEAMRDISK
+3500 AYAEPMRDISK
-3511 VLDNANVKAAI
+3511 VLDNANIKAAI
-3522 IDVAGKNTYDKL
+3522 IDVAGKNTYDAL
-3534 KDMMQKL
+3534 KDMMQKV

-3613 SPILQDRYESSNIGD
+3613 SPILQDRYESSDIGD
-3628 VLEGYTYEA
+3628 VLEGYTYEG
-3637 AVKGSPLLID
+3637 AVKESPLLID

-3702 EQGAARYAAI
+3702 EQGAARYAAV

-3731 WYQTEGPVYRFL
+3731 WYQTGGPAYRFL
-3743 NVFLSSPKSLF
+3743 NVFLSSPKALF

-3786 FHVLVPMFY
+3786 YHVLVPMFF
-3795 QWVVLGLPGLLSDW
+3795 QWVALGLPGLLADW
-3809 DDENEDALGRAAI
+3809 DDEDEDALGRAAI

-3836 VGLKDLIE
+3836 VGVKDLIE

-3860 AGIVFQ
+3860 ASIVVQ
-3866 DIRRYSAAKTPEKKD
+3866 DIKRYSTAKTPEKKD
-3881 KYFWRAINH
+3881 KYFWRTINH

-3930 DYVISGGEK
+3930 DYFIGGGEK

-3953 LLEARSIK
+3953 LLEARSVK

>member
-1 MNDELK
+1 MNEELIQILK
-7 KLYDALSSKGYYTKS
+7 DYVATANNPKYEGDWDVINSKFTELSGYDKQLLKDYVATANNPSYGGDWSVINSKFPELS
-22 FDEFVGQYQDESYR
+22 
-36 DKLFGVVSRD
+36 
-46 GLYTKSREEFDAKYP
+46 EEV
-61 AQPLKKKETSE
+61 KKKEPSE

-83 METPTLDSLPG
+83 METPTLASLPG

-129 TGAAFEQPEPTQEQF
+129 TGAAFEQPAPTQEQF
-144 PVPYETRPT
+144 PVPYEARPT
-153 EVVTEEGITMDLET
+153 EVTTEDGLTLDLET
-167 GAIAGE
+167 A
-173 EGISPEAQAAMETR
+173 GISGETGIAPEAMDVMQERIATGAVAMPEAQP
-187 IEEGAVEMPQAPV
+187 IPEGEV
-200 GEGVQ
+200 
-205 AAQEYLDKLERQRID
+205 
-220 ELKENYKRF
+220 
-229 VGIDELAMAGAN
+229 
-241 LVSMLYPSGLPGS
+241 
-254 EFIDRTASEMTQAYL
+254 
-269 ENAGLTPEETRKSF
+269 
-283 SEQDSFEKGA
+283 EKGA
-293 IKFGVD
+293 TSELLEPMEITAGEWIGDKWNGALEGIQNWIDNIRTENNLNGQVIAQFIEENKEKHPELYTMYLESVDEGSPKSVAANVAYMKYFVEVDKGIENEILPYIKAAGREEIVRKAGYSIDKQKEKVLQDRFFSGAVRGL
-299 VMNAMALSA
+299 MSSLPAMATSA
-308 LAASTMGTTALA
+308 S
-320 GVGTA
+320 
-325 ETFGLAAGAEAA
+325 TFGLSFMDMSYQAAEEQLSNELAANPELNMSETQRNAYLLAVSGIEGILEKVGLSNTLKGMPMLKRLLAGKVLTRIAGMGDDIGAEAFERVVRQEAKGLKGYA
-337 GVSGLL
+337 GKILKGGLSEFETGALQELSGSLINQFL
-343 QNALKTVTGN
+343 VDSQGKAIFKPKTAKEIVMDVLYAGAQEAVGGGIISGTIGAFSSPEGVKEGDFQKAKEFINTIKMPEVEKYLDGQVASGKMESAQKQRILNNINEFKQALDKTPDDLSEESQVEMLKLISEKQSILSKVEGKDDA
-353 IAKNP
+353 IKAVAK
-358 LNFGLM
+358 
-364 GHVGSN
+364 
-370 MAWKEVKDNPNM
+370 
-382 STEEKVA
+382 EKVA
-389 YATFSGIKE
+389 AIDEKIKNIYISQE
-398 MLTEA
+398 DA
-403 GFVGDFRAW
+403 VQ
-412 NESLSMAERAAAK
+412 
-425 NTFKEIMKDY
+425 
-435 SSNLAKQGLEEGA
+435 KQ
-448 EEGISWSG
+448 
-456 DLIWNLLSGEE
+456 
-467 LPSARSGWEAMAVG
+467 
-481 AVAPASSV
+481 
-489 TAQYAPAIADYAAG
+489 AAG
-503 AVLPYTLP
+503 
-511 KSENL
+511 E
-516 AKLSDL
+516 
-522 KAKSSQIQK
+522 
-531 DIDAEGVSEEE
+531 
-542 KGRLLQAK
+542 
-550 KQVDDEISNLR
+550 
-561 SEAIKERESM
+561 
-571 SIQDQ
+571 
-576 ISLATIDAQVEK
+576 
-588 LYDEFSK
+588 
-595 AKTGSAKAIIKQ
+595 
-607 EVKSLLDSKRKI
+607 
-619 EQGDAIQKQTA
+619 
-630 GKVPVQP
+630 VPVQP
-637 EAAVGEEVAE
+637 EARPGEKMAE

-682 ISAPTKAKADIET
+682 ISAPTKAQADIET
-695 ITRETIST
+695 VTRETIST

-712 VNEVRAEG
+712 VNEVGAEG
-720 KPSKPSMTERVA
+720 KPSKPSMTEKAA
-732 VRAGKAIKRLFP
+732 VRAGKAIKRMFP

-755 EYVRHAQDA
+755 EYVRHSED
-764 VATDRGEYNPNTNT
+764 VATIEKGNYNPDTNT
-778 ININLATADATTVA
+778 IHINLATADATTVA

-805 TDKKTREVAR
+805 TDEKTREVAR
-815 QMIAAVRKSLP
+815 QMIASVRKSLP
-826 KDSELAKEI
+826 KNSELAKDI

-852 AQLVGILAKSYAN
+852 AQLVGILSKSYAD

-878 KRLAKSLGISLPKNF
+878 KRLAKSLGVSLPKNF

-906 LARKVATGRQLMEED
+906 MARKVATGRQIMEED
-921 IAFVEESTYKKAK
+921 IAFIEESTYKKAK

-981 VRENAPDIY
+981 VRESAPDIY

-1190 AATKGDGDKARLAW
+1190 AATKEDGDKARLAW

-1324 TMMSDTFKSNKS
+1324 TMMNDTFKSNKS

-1373 WAGLVLSVRDESAG
+1373 WAGLVLSVRDEGTG

-1395 RGAERT
+1395 RGAERA
-1401 PEWRINEDSLPIAEL
+1401 PEWRINEDSLPVAEL
-1416 TDNQKAA
+1416 TDNQRAA

-1440 VSNEEARASLE
+1440 VSNEEAKASLE
-1451 KKLQKLFPTDTDDAL
+1451 KKLRKPFPTDTDDAL

-1476 ENNFEYFKG
+1476 DNNFEYFKG
-1485 EDGIGSYEQT
+1485 EGGMGSYEQT

-1507 VYLFPSFSLR
+1507 VYLFPSFSLK
-1517 GAFMFADLANGG
+1517 GAFMFADFANGG
-1529 ESIDMNI
+1529 EVDMNI

-1558 IEAIDPGD
+1558 IEALSPGD

-1600 QVDPVTKKKI
+1600 QKDPVTKKQI

-1634 GRTKYYDFQQMR
+1634 GRTKYDEFQQMR

-1659 RKQKGLITL
+1659 RKQKGLIAL

-1676 SRLGIE
+1676 NRLGIE
-1682 DKYTARA
+1682 DKYMARA
-1689 YDYVLENNPEI
+1689 YDYVLETNPEI
-1700 VRALEKEAKEQGA
+1700 VKALEKEAKEQGA
-1713 KLPESTKINFSVMNA
+1713 KLPEDTKAFISVGNA
-1728 LGKYYKG
+1728 LGIYQKE
-1735 LDNLLGEAIEGLD
+1735 LDKLLQEAVGGLD

-1758 TFKNIILNE
+1758 TLKNTILNE

-1772 TKAIQNEIS
+1772 TKAIENEIAA
-1781 ELEKRG
+1781 LEKRG

-1794 KAEGALSDASLR
+1794 QAENALMDER
-1806 ARYMEK
+1806 MRGKYIEK
-1812 IIYAQRVTI
+1812 IVDTQRLAIYD
-1821 SEWKWWA
+1821 WLKWSQSRA
-1828 RMSSLPEG
+1828 DINMGIE
-1836 FKYLLLEA
+1836 YLILEA

-1857 QKRTSRTIRNLMPF
+1857 QKRTARTIRNLMPF

-1877 QLAMSESDNL
+1877 QLAMSDSDNL

-1916 WLKFDGEKTNPDTL
+1916 WLKFDGYDTNPDTHS
-1930 KVEATALAQLVADTP
+1930 VEATALAQLVADTP
-1945 WCTKD
+1945 WCTKHS
-1950 AAYDQLQGGDFYVY
+1950 APDQLEGGDFYVY

-1980 RMYEDRIGEVRGVAS
+1980 RMEGDKIGEVRGVAS
-1995 GSQDIETDMLPI
+1995 NSQDVETDMLPI
-2007 AEDFM
+2007 AEEFM
-2012 KNELANNGGQR
+2012 KTELADNGGQK
-2023 YLDSIIYNK
+2023 YLDSILYNK

-2038 EKLKSEK
+2038 EELKSKK
-2045 LTEQLIIGVNRVIQD
+2045 LTEQLIIDVNRVIKD
-2060 ERKYSVDYGENG
+2060 EKKYSVEYGENG
-2072 NVERLKRDLKKKLSN
+2072 NVERLKRDLKNKLSN

-2093 ELIVEVNGK
+2093 ELSVEVDGK
-2102 KRSTAANG
+2102 KRSTVAIG
-2110 YRELRPW
+2110 YKEIRPW
-2117 TKILVQGNVHES
+2117 TKILVKDNVEES
-2129 DLDIDQGLKA
+2129 YVALAPGHAA
-2139 SDLNG
+2139 SDLNN
-2144 ITTLIGD
+2144 ITTIVGN
-2151 FVATDE
+2151 FFATKN

-2170 VYIVSGPG
+2170 VDIISGPG
-2178 NLMNIKEITGTLKI
+2178 NLMNIKDITGTLTI
-2192 GDGANVIKFGSLGN
+2192 GHGRDVTRFGSLGY
-2206 NIESVGGLTIGFNAD
+2206 NIESVGGLIIYENAD
-2221 IESLGSLQFINGEI
+2221 IESLGSLRFINGRI
-2235 SMPVVKVEGSVF
+2235 TMPRQFTNAF
-2247 QGLKDLGQLKSI
+2247 QGLKDLGQVESVGLGDSKNYIS
-2259 EGSNGGNRILMHNSV
+2259 MHESV
-2274 EKIEGLEYVEGDLSL
+2274 EKIETLEYVDGDLTL
-2289 KGKNIKSLGSI
+2289 VGQDIKSLGSI
-2300 KTVTGRLSGILNPKF
+2300 KTITGTLYNDSHSKL

-2327 DINFD
+2327 LVQLGK
-2332 YLTSLGNLKR
+2332 LTSLGNLKR
-2342 ITNGGLDIRSTYRL
+2342 ITNDGLTIARYYSIRS
-2356 QSLGGLEYVGGD
+2356 LGNLEYVGGTVD
-2368 LTIRKTIDLGNL
+2368 IYKDIDLGNL
-2380 KEVNGDL
+2380 KEVKKDL
-2387 VIDAD
+2387 YIHSD

-2399 ESVAGDLE
+2399 ESVGGSLE
-2407 FERITDAPL
+2407 FEQITNTPG
-2416 GPVDLGNLKTVGRD
+2416 GPVDLGNLKTVGGD
-2430 LIFDPY
+2430 LSFDPH

-2444 ESVKRNL
+2444 ESVKGIL
-2451 KLKSF
+2451 QLKSF

-2469 SVGSLTIESLL
+2469 MAGSLAIKSIG

-2488 EINNFTGI
+2488 QVNNVT
-2496 GLNGFIELKGIKG
+2496 LDIELLNITG
-2509 LKTLITSD
+2509 LKNLITSD
-2517 KKIDIPGDV
+2517 KKIDVAGDV
-2526 EIVNCPD
+2526 ELDGCPD
-2533 LESFGDIRS
+2533 LESLGDIRS
-2542 IGRHLSAERSP
+2542 IGRHLSAENSP

-2563 IAGSITRFP
+2563 IGGSITRFP
-2572 SLIDLGKLSVFNT
+2572 SLIDLGKLSVFNI

-2590 YDNRFILANKLI
+2590 SVSKIRTSKL
-2602 KEGEKVEQVWND
+2602 ENVWND
-2614 VIGRV
+2614 EIGLF
-2619 ASTLRVPG
+2619 TLVEVPTG
-2627 MELIEIPIDL
+2627 VTLEQIAEDV
-2637 TPEEM
+2637 
-2642 AAIIL
+2642 L
-2647 SETNRELIKTREFTD
+2647 SKTNRELIETRELTY
-2662 EEARVPANAFNQLL
+2662 EGVQVPANAFNQLL
-2676 KLNAQNVDTILG
+2676 ELNAQNVDMILG
-2688 DTDSPVVAVRKQ
+2688 ATLISAVPAVRKQ

-2713 APPQSAAQELG
+2713 APPQSAAQEIG

-2737 ASDPSFFKR
+2737 TSDPSFFKR
-2746 AVERLSGRLST
+2746 AVERLSRRLST
-2757 KKYHDERTGEFV
+2757 DRYRDERTGEFV

-2797 KQQFSATSNIYDIVT
+2797 KQQFSDTSNIYDIVT

-2842 AVPID
+2842 TVPID

-2970 IRKNIPQSQYSKSD
+2970 IRKNIPQSQYSKAD

-3018 LQKAIAKLLETKTT
+3018 LQKVIAKLLETKTT
-3032 TTRAGRRVGRMSVE
+3032 TTRAGRRIGRMSVE
-3046 AQNALGKLNSK
+3046 AQNALGELNSK
-3057 EKPMLASEDMSPQQ
+3057 ENPMLAGEDMSPQQ
-3071 VEDMMKE
+3071 VEDLMKE

-3176 GEEVN
+3176 GEETN
-3181 KDRVRE
+3181 KDRLRE
-3187 LKNKERNKKVFN
+3187 AQE
-3199 GKLKTFAGKVGAIVN
+3199 
-3214 DYFTKQMDL
+3214 
-3223 PLLMQRISSGVS
+3223 QRG
-3235 GLLSTN
+3235 
-3241 LEEIFVNREFLARES
+3241 
-3256 YINGKKEVLSMVESK
+3256 
-3271 AKQIWGDNYNVEMQ
+3271 
-3285 RNAVPVVS
+3285 
-3293 SDIVNDK
+3293 
-3300 NVIWLNQEK
+3300 EK
-3309 ADSLKKEYASADK
+3309 
-3322 SRKKQIIKELEAL
+3322 
-3335 QVVLSNNEA
+3335 
-3344 YYLYNQYKD
+3344 
-3353 PANAA
+3353 
-3358 AFEEKFSKLIK
+3358 
-3369 EFEEKFGKLSK
+3369 
-3380 NVADYPRIMQ
+3380 
-3390 QIEAR
+3390 
-3395 LDKKTKEWADWQ
+3395 
-3407 VNVLYPSLY
+3407 
-3416 ERYNEVYRAIYRT
+3416 
-3429 NMPWNEFYAGRI
+3429 
-3441 YREDAEGD
+3441 
-3449 VVFDLLKGTG
+3449 
-3459 EYQTSVGGQSTKLRV
+3459 
-3474 KNKRPI
+3474 
-3480 AYMDGNAV
+3480 
-3488 LNSYLK
+3488 
-3494 DMEYFR
+3494 
-3500 AYAEAMRDISK
+3500 
-3511 VLDNANVKAAI
+3511 
-3522 IDVAGKNTYDKL
+3522 
-3534 KDMMQKL
+3534 
-3541 AKKGVHQNES
+3541 
-3551 VAANKLMGNFI
+3551 
-3562 KSKLGL
+3562 
-3568 NPTVFLKQLTSS
+3568 
-3580 LAFADY
+3580 
-3586 IGFRNWTKY
+3586 
-3595 TALALPQAKQLWK
+3595 
-3608 EWYNN
+3608 
-3613 SPILQDRYESSNIGD
+3613 
-3628 VLEGYTYEA
+3628 
-3637 AVKGSPLLID
+3637 
-3647 TKVFGKDIVLSQK
+3647 
-3660 NIRDAMNALM
+3660 
-3670 YLVRQGDKGG
+3670 
-3680 VMGGLANYLYYK
+3680 
-3692 EEFLK
+3692 
-3697 KNPGD
+3697 
-3702 EQGAARYAAI
+3702 
-3712 KATKQAITTQQDSG
+3712 
-3726 ITNKD
+3726 
-3731 WYQTEGPVYRFL
+3731 
-3743 NVFLSSPKSLF
+3743 
-3754 RKEMS
+3754 
-3759 AVMSLYRKIK
+3759 
-3769 GLPTE
+3769 
-3774 DGYQDIARRVIT
+3774 
-3786 FHVLVPMFY
+3786 
-3795 QWVVLGLPGLLSDW
+3795 
-3809 DDENEDALGRAAI
+3809 
-3822 MGNLNALFIIGDLF
+3822 
-3836 VGLKDLIE
+3836 
-3844 GNPWAGEFK
+3844 
-3853 TLPVFEQ
+3853 
-3860 AGIVFQ
+3860 
-3866 DIRRYSAAKTPEKKD
+3866 RRYS
-3881 KYFWRAINH
+3881 
-3890 MAEFT
+3890 MA
-3895 GVPAS
+3895 S
-3900 NIAKFMKNIE
+3900 
-3910 EIANGVSD
+3910 
-3918 PGEAILRLFNYS
+3918 
-3930 DYVISGGEK
+3930 
-3939 EKKSGS
+3939 
-3945 AMSEIDKK
+3945 
-3953 LLEARSIK
+3953 

>member
-36 DKLFGVVSRD
+36 DKLFGAVSRD

-106 PQLAQ
+106 PQLKQ

-144 PVPYETRPT
+144 PVPYEARPT
-153 EVVTEEGITMDLET
+153 EVTTEEGLTLDLET
-167 GAIAGE
+167 A
-173 EGISPEAQAAMETR
+173 GISGETGVAPEAMDVMQERIATGAVAMPEAQP
-187 IEEGAVEMPQAPV
+187 IPEGEV
-200 GEGVQ
+200 
-205 AAQEYLDKLERQRID
+205 
-220 ELKENYKRF
+220 
-229 VGIDELAMAGAN
+229 
-241 LVSMLYPSGLPGS
+241 
-254 EFIDRTASEMTQAYL
+254 
-269 ENAGLTPEETRKSF
+269 
-283 SEQDSFEKGA
+283 EKGA
-293 IKFGVD
+293 TSEFLEPMEITFGEWIGDKWNGALEGIQNWIDNIRTENNLNGQVIAQFIEESKEKHPELYTMYLESIDEGSPKSVAANVAYMKYFVEVDKGIENEILPYIKAAGREEIVRKAGYSIDKQKEKVLQDRFFSGAVRGL
-299 VMNAMALSA
+299 MSSLPAMATSA
-308 LAASTMGTTALA
+308 S
-320 GVGTA
+320 
-325 ETFGLAAGAEAA
+325 TFGLSFMDMSYQAAEEQLSNELAANPELNMSETQRNAYLLAVSGIEGILEKVGLSNTLKGMPMLKRLLAGKVLTRIAGMGDDIGAEAFERVVRQEA
-337 GVSGLL
+337 KGLKGYAGKILKGGLSEFETGALQELSGSLINQFLVDSQGKAIFKPKTAKEIVMDVLYAGAQEAVGGGIIAGTIGAFSKPDGVSKDDFKKAKEFL
-343 QNALKTVTGN
+343 QTIKISEVEKYLDGQVSSGKMERAEKQRILNNINEFKQALDKTPDDLSEESQAEMLKLISEKQSILSKVEGKDDA
-353 IAKNP
+353 IKAVAK
-358 LNFGLM
+358 
-364 GHVGSN
+364 
-370 MAWKEVKDNPNM
+370 
-382 STEEKVA
+382 EKVA
-389 YATFSGIKE
+389 AIDEKIK
-398 MLTEA
+398 
-403 GFVGDFRAW
+403 
-412 NESLSMAERAAAK
+412 N
-425 NTFKEIMKDY
+425 IY
-435 SSNLAKQGLEEGA
+435 
-448 EEGISWSG
+448 I
-456 DLIWNLLSGEE
+456 
-467 LPSARSGWEAMAVG
+467 
-481 AVAPASSV
+481 
-489 TAQYAPAIADYAAG
+489 
-503 AVLPYTLP
+503 
-511 KSENL
+511 
-516 AKLSDL
+516 
-522 KAKSSQIQK
+522 
-531 DIDAEGVSEEE
+531 SEE
-542 KGRLLQAK
+542 
-550 KQVDDEISNLR
+550 
-561 SEAIKERESM
+561 
-571 SIQDQ
+571 
-576 ISLATIDAQVEK
+576 DAV
-588 LYDEFSK
+588 
-595 AKTGSAKAIIKQ
+595 
-607 EVKSLLDSKRKI
+607 
-619 EQGDAIQKQTA
+619 QKQTA
-630 GKVPVQP
+630 GEVPVQP

-712 VNEVRAEG
+712 VNEVGAEG
-720 KPSKPSMTERVA
+720 KPSKPSITEKVA
-732 VRAGKAIKRLFP
+732 VKAGKAIQKLFP
-744 DVNIVLHATAD
+744 DVNMVLHATAD

-764 VATDRGEYNPNTNT
+764 VATEKGEYNPNTNT
-778 ININLATADATTVA
+778 IHINLATADATTVA

-805 TDKKTREVAR
+805 TDEKTREVAR
-815 QMIAAVRKSLP
+815 QMIASVRKSLP

-852 AQLVGILAKSYAN
+852 AQLVGILSKSYAD

-1001 VVRGVKKF
+1001 VVRGVKNF

-1015 KKADAVYEI
+1015 KKADAVYEM

-1431 KPAVRKQKA
+1431 KPSVRKQKA

-1451 KKLQKLFPTDTDDAL
+1451 KKLQKLFPKDTDDAL

-1485 EDGIGSYEQT
+1485 EGGIGSYEQT

-1529 ESIDMNI
+1529 ETIDMNI
-1536 MLSPGLLQGPDGMQG
+1536 MLSPGFLQGPDGMQG

-1566 RGSGAGTR
+1566 RNSGAGTR

-1600 QVDPVTKKKI
+1600 QVDPVTKKQI
-1610 SQSALNKT
+1610 SQSALKKT

-1624 FYERFGFSPY
+1624 FYERFGFSLY

-1646 REPLEPGGRTASI
+1646 REPLEPGGRTASV

-1682 DKYTARA
+1682 NKYTARA

-1700 VRALEKEAKEQGA
+1700 VRALEKEAKEDGV
-1713 KLPESTKINFSVMNA
+1713 KLPESSKINISVMNA
-1728 LGKYYKG
+1728 FSEYKKG
-1735 LDNLLGEAIEGLD
+1735 LSELSSNRYDFDIVRAL
-1748 SLKEYLENNP
+1748 LENNP
-1758 TFKNIILNE
+1758 TFKNTLLNE

-1781 ELEKRG
+1781 ELEERG
-1787 APLSLLE
+1787 APLGFIE
-1794 KAEGALSDASLR
+1794 QAEEALNDASLR
-1806 ARYMEK
+1806 ARYMKE
-1812 IIYAQRVTI
+1812 ITMSQLSTIGNWEQWAQT
-1821 SEWKWWA
+1821 
-1828 RMSSLPEG
+1828 SSLPEG

-1844 VMTHNYDANLGKF
+1844 VMTHNYNANLGKF

-1930 KVEATALAQLVADTP
+1930 YVEATALAQLVADTP

-1950 AAYDQLQGGDFYVY
+1950 DAYGQLSGGDFYVY

-1980 RMYEDRIGEVRGVAS
+1980 RMNEDRIGEVRGVAS
-1995 GSQDIETDMLPI
+1995 GSQDIETDMLPV

-2012 KNELANNGGQR
+2012 KTELADNGGQR
-2023 YLDSIIYNK
+2023 YLDSILYNK

-2038 EKLKSEK
+2038 EELKSKK
-2045 LTEQLIIGVNRVIQD
+2045 LTEQLVIDITRVIKD
-2060 ERKYSVDYGENG
+2060 ESKYRVEYGENG
-2072 NVERLKRDLKKKLSN
+2072 NVERLKRDLKNKLSN

-2093 ELIVEVNGK
+2093 ELSVEVDGE
-2102 KRSTAANG
+2102 KRSTVANG

-2117 TKILVQGNVHES
+2117 TKILVKDYVEES
-2129 DLDIDQGLKA
+2129 YLDIDRGFKA

-2144 ITTLIGD
+2144 ITTLIGN
-2151 FVATDE
+2151 FVATDK

-2170 VYIVSGPG
+2170 VDIVSGPG

-2192 GDGANVIKFGSLGN
+2192 GSGPGVIKFGSLGN
-2206 NIESVGGLTIGFNAD
+2206 NIESVGGLTIAFNAD
-2221 IESLGSLQFINGEI
+2221 IESLGSLQFIDGGI
-2235 SMPVVKVEGSVF
+2235 STPVVKHEAIVF

-2259 EGSNGGNRILMHNSV
+2259 EGSRDNRILMHDSV
-2274 EKIEGLEYVEGDLSL
+2274 EKIEGLEYVGGDLTL
-2289 KGKNIKSLGSI
+2289 VGKNIKSLGSI
-2300 KTVTGRLSGILNPKF
+2300 KTITGGLYGDFNPKF

-2327 DINFD
+2327 NFD
-2332 YLTSLGNLKR
+2332 FEYLTSLGNLKR
-2342 ITNGGLDIRSTYRL
+2342 ITNGGLDIRSKYRL

-2407 FERITDAPL
+2407 FERITDGPL

-2444 ESVKRNL
+2444 ESVKGSLQLR
-2451 KLKSF
+2451 SF

-2469 SVGSLTIESLL
+2469 SVGSLEIKSLL

-2488 EINNFTGI
+2488 EINNFTG
-2496 GLNGFIELKGIKG
+2496 
-2509 LKTLITSD
+2509 D
-2517 KKIDIPGDV
+2517 
-2526 EIVNCPD
+2526 
-2533 LESFGDIRS
+2533 
-2542 IGRHLSAERSP
+2542 
-2553 ALKSL
+2553 
-2558 GNIEK
+2558 
-2563 IAGSITRFP
+2563 
-2572 SLIDLGKLSVFNT
+2572 
-2585 KDWEF
+2585 
-2590 YDNRFILANKLI
+2590 
-2602 KEGEKVEQVWND
+2602 
-2614 VIGRV
+2614 
-2619 ASTLRVPG
+2619 
-2627 MELIEIPIDL
+2627 
-2637 TPEEM
+2637 
-2642 AAIIL
+2642 
-2647 SETNRELIKTREFTD
+2647 
-2662 EEARVPANAFNQLL
+2662 
-2676 KLNAQNVDTILG
+2676 
-2688 DTDSPVVAVRKQ
+2688 
-2700 KMTRREIEERNFN
+2700 
-2713 APPQSAAQELG
+2713 
-2724 HMYNMNSK
+2724 
-2732 GFIPK
+2732 
-2737 ASDPSFFKR
+2737 
-2746 AVERLSGRLST
+2746 
-2757 KKYHDERTGEFV
+2757 
-2769 GYSMTLDG
+2769 
-2777 KFFNP
+2777 
-2782 FYKVMGDERKPRAIR
+2782 
-2797 KQQFSATSNIYDIVT
+2797 
-2812 QAREARFTDR
+2812 
-2822 VIAAFL
+2822 
-2828 KERGYTAT
+2828 
-2836 EIKEAL
+2836 
-2842 AVPID
+2842 
-2847 VFGAALPAGFA
+2847 
-2858 NVEGGVAVGQD
+2858 
-2869 LFDSIMKK
+2869 
-2877 LKRYANAKRLGIL
+2877 
-2890 LHTAAEVRMKAQ
+2890 
-2902 ELLLESEVFK
+2902 
-2912 KQSPAVQAEMQLG
+2912 
-2925 LDSALGI
+2925 
-2932 RAAQKKFQAD
+2932 
-2942 FKALRAMLVNIR
+2942 
-2954 KGAAE
+2954 
-2959 MDKAKKAMRLF
+2959 
-2970 IRKNIPQSQYSKSD
+2970 
-2984 VSKLMKAIADSTPD
+2984 
-2998 TLPAVMERVTG
+2998 
-3009 FVNEFYVRD
+3009 
-3018 LQKAIAKLLETKTT
+3018 
-3032 TTRAGRRVGRMSVE
+3032 
-3046 AQNALGKLNSK
+3046 
-3057 EKPMLASEDMSPQQ
+3057 
-3071 VEDMMKE
+3071 
-3078 QLKEFNELSSKTSLT
+3078 
-3093 ESESA
+3093 
-3098 RLSVLSLAML
+3098 
-3108 YNESHLMED
+3108 
-3117 NDPRKVEALNMVSQN
+3117 
-3132 LKSIIA
+3132 
-3138 TGRAQMR
+3138 
-3145 NELDAQREYYNTLIS
+3145 
-3160 EAFEGVTGEQL
+3160 
-3171 DLSPE
+3171 
-3176 GEEVN
+3176 
-3181 KDRVRE
+3181 
-3187 LKNKERNKKVFN
+3187 
-3199 GKLKTFAGKVGAIVN
+3199 
-3214 DYFTKQMDL
+3214 
-3223 PLLMQRISSGVS
+3223 
-3235 GLLSTN
+3235 
-3241 LEEIFVNREFLARES
+3241 
-3256 YINGKKEVLSMVESK
+3256 
-3271 AKQIWGDNYNVEMQ
+3271 
-3285 RNAVPVVS
+3285 
-3293 SDIVNDK
+3293 
-3300 NVIWLNQEK
+3300 
-3309 ADSLKKEYASADK
+3309 
-3322 SRKKQIIKELEAL
+3322 
-3335 QVVLSNNEA
+3335 
-3344 YYLYNQYKD
+3344 
-3353 PANAA
+3353 
-3358 AFEEKFSKLIK
+3358 
-3369 EFEEKFGKLSK
+3369 
-3380 NVADYPRIMQ
+3380 
-3390 QIEAR
+3390 
-3395 LDKKTKEWADWQ
+3395 
-3407 VNVLYPSLY
+3407 
-3416 ERYNEVYRAIYRT
+3416 
-3429 NMPWNEFYAGRI
+3429 
-3441 YREDAEGD
+3441 
-3449 VVFDLLKGTG
+3449 
-3459 EYQTSVGGQSTKLRV
+3459 
-3474 KNKRPI
+3474 
-3480 AYMDGNAV
+3480 
-3488 LNSYLK
+3488 
-3494 DMEYFR
+3494 
-3500 AYAEAMRDISK
+3500 
-3511 VLDNANVKAAI
+3511 
-3522 IDVAGKNTYDKL
+3522 
-3534 KDMMQKL
+3534 
-3541 AKKGVHQNES
+3541 
-3551 VAANKLMGNFI
+3551 
-3562 KSKLGL
+3562 
-3568 NPTVFLKQLTSS
+3568 
-3580 LAFADY
+3580 
-3586 IGFRNWTKY
+3586 
-3595 TALALPQAKQLWK
+3595 
-3608 EWYNN
+3608 
-3613 SPILQDRYESSNIGD
+3613 
-3628 VLEGYTYEA
+3628 
-3637 AVKGSPLLID
+3637 
-3647 TKVFGKDIVLSQK
+3647 
-3660 NIRDAMNALM
+3660 
-3670 YLVRQGDKGG
+3670 
-3680 VMGGLANYLYYK
+3680 
-3692 EEFLK
+3692 
-3697 KNPGD
+3697 
-3702 EQGAARYAAI
+3702 
-3712 KATKQAITTQQDSG
+3712 
-3726 ITNKD
+3726 
-3731 WYQTEGPVYRFL
+3731 
-3743 NVFLSSPKSLF
+3743 
-3754 RKEMS
+3754 
-3759 AVMSLYRKIK
+3759 
-3769 GLPTE
+3769 
-3774 DGYQDIARRVIT
+3774 
-3786 FHVLVPMFY
+3786 
-3795 QWVVLGLPGLLSDW
+3795 
-3809 DDENEDALGRAAI
+3809 
-3822 MGNLNALFIIGDLF
+3822 
-3836 VGLKDLIE
+3836 
-3844 GNPWAGEFK
+3844 
-3853 TLPVFEQ
+3853 
-3860 AGIVFQ
+3860 
-3866 DIRRYSAAKTPEKKD
+3866 
-3881 KYFWRAINH
+3881 
-3890 MAEFT
+3890 
-3895 GVPAS
+3895 
-3900 NIAKFMKNIE
+3900 
-3910 EIANGVSD
+3910 
-3918 PGEAILRLFNYS
+3918 
-3930 DYVISGGEK
+3930 
-3939 EKKSGS
+3939 
-3945 AMSEIDKK
+3945 
-3953 LLEARSIK
+3953 